1 MAGKLDGTKL
11 VSITWTAPNE
21 NAAQALRDFFD
32 FHKDYMKEK
41 SYRQGQLELIQY
53 TIAESPEY
61 VEDGFVWMEGKTPER
76 TGKIVFHQYEL
87 YRNADGIH
95 HHWIDGKEIFPS
107 ISEMIKAY
115 KIEFKMN
122 NMLTITHSLWD

>member
-1 MAGKLDGTKL
+1 MK
-11 VSITWTAPNE
+11 SE
-21 NAAQALRDFFD
+21 NDYDYLRDFFD

-41 SYRQGQLELIQY
+41 SHRQGQLELIQY

-61 VEDGFVWMEGKTPER
+61 VEDGFVWMEGKIPER

-95 HHWIDGKEIFPS
+95 HHWIDGQEIFPS
-107 ISEMIKAY
+107 ISEMIRTY